1 MIGGVCVGFVG
12 AEAGRIVFNAFTKS
26 LTRRELTTAVR
37 YRAILLGGMIGG
49 GPTMIV
55 ALQDTGR
62 FSHTLGSVCLTASF
76 VLTLLHAV
84 GWLYL
89 VTTHGQKP
97 IEAGELVFV
106 IAILPFAFLYV
117 CGILWLTLGTVLLGA
132 AGYGGLYFYRT
143 RVRARA
149 R

>member
-1 MIGGVCVGFVG
+1 MG
-12 AEAGRIVFNAFTKS
+12 AEAGRIVFNGYTKS
-26 LTRRELTTAVR
+26 LARPELTTAVR
-37 YRAILLGGMIGG
+37 YRAFVLGGMIGG

-76 VLTLLHAV
+76 VLTLLHAA

-89 VTTHGQKP
+89 VTTYGQKP
-97 IEAGELVFV
+97 VEAGELVFL
-106 IAILPFAFLYV
+106 IAMLPFAFLYV